1 MGRRHKTYR
10 YSLLCKS
17 EEVYSIPIVSYHNEE
32 MMVPFPQRR
41 TLIDPRDEPNEF
53 DIDCF
58 CDLLF
63 YDIESLE
70 YSLLFHI
77 RRGEALR
84 SPLESHIKPGIV
96 RLPFLFLTGD
106 DEVEEFA
113 QVVQQKIAEFPIY
126 KKKKEKDR
134 KVSGS
139 REEQH
144 RSERL
149 FSEWVLEIS
158 RNL

>member
-1 MGRRHKTYR
+1 MSSRKRNVLDEFKTNLMDYEHWYYNRQDKNVYLYDPDYVTELLDAGPLEEIENQWWGNLMGRRHKTYR

-77 RRGEALR
+77 RRGKH
-84 SPLESHIKPGIV
+84 SVPL
-96 RLPFLFLTGD
+96 
-106 DEVEEFA
+106 
-113 QVVQQKIAEFPIY
+113 
-126 KKKKEKDR
+126 
-134 KVSGS
+134 
-139 REEQH
+139 
-144 RSERL
+144 
-149 FSEWVLEIS
+149 
-158 RNL
+158 